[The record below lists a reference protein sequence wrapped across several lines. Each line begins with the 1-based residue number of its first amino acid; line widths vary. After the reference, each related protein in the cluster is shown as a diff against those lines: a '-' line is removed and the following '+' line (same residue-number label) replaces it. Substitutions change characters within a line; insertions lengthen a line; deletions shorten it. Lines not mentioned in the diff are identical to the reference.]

1 MKYISMLVL
10 TEVNVQGRSPKEMI
24 FDPIDI
30 NIFAVLTTA
39 MEAGFVNRIVRVSKN
54 RSKVMLEI
62 DAGTLSVR

>member
-30 NIFAVLTTA
+30 NIFEVLTTA

-62 DAGTLSVR
+62 DAGTLSIR

>member
-30 NIFAVLTTA
+30 NIFEVLTTA